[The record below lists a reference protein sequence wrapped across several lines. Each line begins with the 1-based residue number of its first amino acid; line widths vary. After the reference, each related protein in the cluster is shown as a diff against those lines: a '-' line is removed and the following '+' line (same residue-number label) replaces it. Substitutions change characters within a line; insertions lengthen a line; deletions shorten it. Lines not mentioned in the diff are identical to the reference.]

1 MTTIQERLESLW
13 YSRRIEKPYERDNQ
27 IFINVYSSVLERGL
41 DDTEYLT
48 DAARTQTASLLYL
61 TDSARTQAASLLL
74 DYYGRNQ
81 ENQNVADSVS
91 LDSIHFPN
99 RALSSPILKIAIPKT
114 VIDDADQLI
123 GDAQNYSFF
132 LTSAEIRN
140 FQNTIGSLFPVYQQ
154 QLKFFNG
161 SVTPNINFLDLQDK
175 IALFFVNLDSFITF
189 NGYNLRQ
196 FQKVGMKL
204 DSNFMVQSVI
214 LQKKEVNNLVNI
226 PIVNG
231 VKFYFET
238 RKEGSNRYV
247 NEIVSNANQI
257 MLDTKMKINWTQFI
271 YNYLSE
277 SGVAINFYG
286 KPRTETAASQA
297 NSEQEQG
304 PFGPLA
310 STKQEIEGIRASI
323 NNRTNQQ
330 KAFQEA
336 NKEIES
342 INTSLQERLR
352 DVTSEIQNVNNEVD
366 QIKSLLNKY
375 NISTLIEAAL
385 ECLLFK
391 QGFSGAIPDFIPGM
405 NPFEPQASVPNFKLP
420 EIPVK
425 LPIVSINKQLQI
437 EIRENL
443 KRAALS
449 ALMAA
454 IEAVAA
460 LIREFCLRD
469 DSDIPSDPAQN
480 VVNDFL
486 SPLEDENALNNCYR
500 DFNFIVSSPEL
511 FEIPSGYTES
521 SVLEA
526 YLTNLSPLITPRELC
541 DLFNNVGSDDVLQIA
556 GNLIDSS
563 WPQLRQNFADGEAIQ
578 SFFACLGN
586 LVDPSYCVGVY
597 NDQTQTIPDVDPCTI
612 EDSQPYQD
620 IVELLENVNS
630 LYDTPDMSCGAG
642 VVPSLADIPSY
653 NDSVTRM
660 IDSIVST
667 IQQVFVND
675 LGNFKESI
683 LVPKPLEPAD
693 QRKLEELES
702 LLQFLT
708 LPEEPDKPEGSKS
721 FFDKLIPQ
729 QLQTQVSDFKNIHN
743 VLTTQASQTAAD
755 NIKDILAKQELL
767 VAPETR
773 TTYEKIED
781 NFLTSS
787 LLMDN
792 TQQDTARFYSFASSL
807 SYDRSLNGR
816 DVLYS
821 LPINTQQ
828 QNDSVDILVTP
839 LTEDSESLKNKTLDI
854 SEYPAGNQFIAARE
868 FLAGEFSGKIFDYFD
883 NVVGDINE
891 ELLKDISIRRLYPYF
906 YFGLINSLA
915 YKVSVSDLFNA
926 DAMNSLNLFPKL
938 CKNGSISNSDLLDVN
953 SIKQSALQE
962 FVDNSCIDKESELG
976 PVRDSGVLAIVELYM
991 QVIVVDLVLKN
1002 IFMTSKFGI
1011 DYLGDADSIV
1021 NELLDQTVEDIRLGA
1036 VNTTLLSKAPRWLL
1050 KKLLI
1055 VHWSPMRRRLH
1066 IPYLVNC
1073 PKRNNSL

>member
-48 DAARTQTASLLYL
+48 DAARTQ
-61 TDSARTQAASLLL
+61 AASLLL

-99 RALSSPILKIAIPKT
+99 RALSNPILKIAIPKT

-132 LTSAEIRN
+132 LTSADIQN

-238 RKEGSNRYV
+238 KKEGSNKYV

-310 STKQEIEGIRASI
+310 STKQEVEGIRASI

-342 INTSLQERLR
+342 INTSLQGRLR
-352 DVTSEIQNVNNEVD
+352 DITSEIQNVNNEAD
-366 QIKSLLNKY
+366 QIKSLLNKF

-391 QGFSGAIPDFIPGM
+391 QGFSGAMPDFIPGM

-460 LIREFCLRD
+460 IIREFCLRD
-469 DSDIPSDPAQN
+469 DSDNPSDNPSDPAQN

-500 DFNFIVSSPEL
+500 DFNFIVSSL
-511 FEIPSGYTES
+511 
-521 SVLEA
+521 
-526 YLTNLSPLITPRELC
+526 
-541 DLFNNVGSDDVLQIA
+541 
-556 GNLIDSS
+556 
-563 WPQLRQNFADGEAIQ
+563 
-578 SFFACLGN
+578 
-586 LVDPSYCVGVY
+586 
-597 NDQTQTIPDVDPCTI
+597 
-612 EDSQPYQD
+612 
-620 IVELLENVNS
+620 
-630 LYDTPDMSCGAG
+630 
-642 VVPSLADIPSY
+642 
-653 NDSVTRM
+653 
-660 IDSIVST
+660 
-667 IQQVFVND
+667 
-675 LGNFKESI
+675 
-683 LVPKPLEPAD
+683 
-693 QRKLEELES
+693 
-702 LLQFLT
+702 
-708 LPEEPDKPEGSKS
+708 
-721 FFDKLIPQ
+721 
-729 QLQTQVSDFKNIHN
+729 
-743 VLTTQASQTAAD
+743 
-755 NIKDILAKQELL
+755 
-767 VAPETR
+767 
-773 TTYEKIED
+773 
-781 NFLTSS
+781 
-787 LLMDN
+787 
-792 TQQDTARFYSFASSL
+792 ASS
-807 SYDRSLNGR
+807 
-816 DVLYS
+816 
-821 LPINTQQ
+821 
-828 QNDSVDILVTP
+828 
-839 LTEDSESLKNKTLDI
+839 
-854 SEYPAGNQFIAARE
+854 
-868 FLAGEFSGKIFDYFD
+868 
-883 NVVGDINE
+883 
-891 ELLKDISIRRLYPYF
+891 
-906 YFGLINSLA
+906 
-915 YKVSVSDLFNA
+915 
-926 DAMNSLNLFPKL
+926 
-938 CKNGSISNSDLLDVN
+938 
-953 SIKQSALQE
+953 
-962 FVDNSCIDKESELG
+962 
-976 PVRDSGVLAIVELYM
+976 
-991 QVIVVDLVLKN
+991 
-1002 IFMTSKFGI
+1002 
-1011 DYLGDADSIV
+1011 
-1021 NELLDQTVEDIRLGA
+1021 
-1036 VNTTLLSKAPRWLL
+1036 
-1050 KKLLI
+1050 
-1055 VHWSPMRRRLH
+1055 
-1066 IPYLVNC
+1066 
-1073 PKRNNSL
+1073 